1 MLAKVLYKW
10 HHREQVT
17 ISFCITIILVDEE
30 DFVVVDKDEVDDVG
44 DKDDDNIVYDS
55 GDGDE

>member
-1 MLAKVLYKW
+1 MLAKILYKW

-55 GDGDE
+55 DDGDE

>member
-1 MLAKVLYKW
+1 LLAKVLYKW

-17 ISFCITIILVDEE
+17 ISFCITIILVDDE
-30 DFVVVDKDEVDDVG
+30 DFVVVDKDEDDDVG

-55 GDGDE
+55 DDGDE